1 MALGYGY
8 VQRDPEDQ
16 QLNWAQIGKDVSDR
30 LEGEITRREEKKE
43 QLDNLTSDLVKELN
57 TSQFLTENSNFNKF
71 VLDSSD
77 TIKNQ
82 TLLANKLLKS
92 GQLKPREFT
101 LMMQNLVDGTDQTF
115 GLFQDYKDE
124 YEKKMAMMNEGLPV
138 SEQGS
143 GIMYG
148 ILENVEG
155 FSNFQNHQLV
165 LNPDSGVMSIGKV
178 IDGKV
183 STNPNDL
190 TSVEQ
195 LKNRIRTT
203 INKFDLYGSADSYVE
218 SLGQTTEEIITIGNK
233 YRSTQIQRITG
244 ATGSTLFDL
253 TEEQIA
259 DGIEKGIIDESD
271 VKALREFNKGIDT
284 YVESELGIDGTFSA
298 ASLLADYF
306 PGYTTTFDDKAPYD
320 SKKILLRSVGGRVI
334 ADLSEEQKDLAKKT
348 LKTTIRNGLSKKTET
363 KYQQTVRDASAQT
376 NADKKLAAR
385 REELQKEVELIGS
398 FYSGNAAE
406 MEKAETYW
414 NGIYPGLSISRT
426 TDNKLVL
433 KQEGKNPVTYDLSS
447 FESEGDFIE
456 AISGRLIGGDLSE
469 VTRVTGS
476 DAARYGSNE
485 TSLIDSDV
493 TFGDVLTRQE
503 RQIKISDAL
512 DSKIN
517 KTAPKEVRVNNG
529 TGQTETK
536 QVDKFSF
543 RSNVFTPQQL
553 KENILEEFPELE
565 LEIEIDGDILKFSSP
580 MVRNRDGKKVVY
592 EVEANRYTDSRA
604 KDSENKFRSMIEEF
618 YKLSGKENELIGL
631 NATPMPE
638 AEVEEAEVEEA
649 EESTGAMST
658 FVKKKDES
666 VNKGKSL
673 KEAGK
678 QQPTTP
684 TVNASTDPG
693 KSNYEHLIAMEEGF
707 GGAANR
713 QGQATSLVGVY
724 NEDQA
729 KEYENSTKQLKSYAT
744 GEMSFYGAEGNKNRN
759 PKKGLRTDVTAEV
772 YDDLS
777 DNTKLILQ
785 TEHFNLGWDP
795 RVLLLQTAGMLGN
808 NTRGELHNDGDL
820 LLTQWNSVINDP
832 EKLAKFK
839 EALEGN
845 EEELLNN
852 LEKIMKGT
860 SGNQDQYTKRIAYLR
875 NLL

>member
-8 VQRDPEDQ
+8 VQRDPEDL

-30 LEGEITRREEKKE
+30 LENEITRREEKKE

-101 LMMQNLVDGTDQTF
+101 IMMQNLIDGTDQTF

-124 YEKKMAMMNEGLPV
+124 YEKKMAMMDESLPV
-138 SEQGS
+138 SQQGS
-143 GIMYG
+143 NIMYG

-165 LNPDSGVMSIGKV
+165 LNPDTGVMSIGKV

-218 SLGQTTEEIITIGNK
+218 SLGETTEEIINVGNK
-233 YRSTQIQRITG
+233 YRSTEIQRITG
-244 ATGSTLFDL
+244 VTGGTFFDL
-253 TEEQIA
+253 TKEQILE
-259 DGIEKGIIDESD
+259 GVEKGIIDESD
-271 VKALREFNKGIDT
+271 LKALNEFKKGIDT
-284 YVESELGIDGTFSA
+284 YIESQLGIDGTFSA

-306 PGYTTTFDDKAPYD
+306 PGYSTTFDENEAKAD
-320 SKKILLRSVGGRVI
+320 SKKILLRSVNGRVV
-334 ADLSEEQKDLAKKT
+334 ADLSDEQMDLAKDT
-348 LKTTIRNGLSKKTET
+348 LRTTITNSLSKKTET
-363 KYQQTVRDASAQT
+363 KFQQTIKDASAQT
-376 NADKKLAAR
+376 ASEKKLAQR
-385 REELQKEVELIGS
+385 RETLKDEVELIS
-398 FYSGNAAE
+398 AFYSGDSSQ
-406 MEKAETYW
+406 MQKAETYW
-414 NGIYPGLSISRT
+414 SGIYPGLSISRT

-433 KQEGKNPVTYDLSS
+433 KQEGKKPVTYDLSS

-469 VTRVTGS
+469 VNRITSS
-476 DAARYGSNE
+476 DAEKYGSNE
-485 TSLIDSDV
+485 VSLINSDV
-493 TFGDVLTRQE
+493 TMGDVLTKQE
-503 RQIKISDAL
+503 RLIRISDAL

-536 QVDKFSF
+536 QVNKFSF

-553 KENILEEFPELE
+553 KENILQEFPELE
-565 LEIEIDGDILKFSSP
+565 LEIEIDGDILNFSSP
-580 MVRNRDGKKVVY
+580 MVRNIDGKKIIIP
-592 EVEANRYTDSRA
+592 VEANRYTDSRA
-604 KDSENKFRSMIEEF
+604 KDSENKFRSMIEQF

-638 AEVEEAEVEEA
+638 VEEEVEEAE
-649 EESTGAMST
+649 TKPQGAMSG
-658 FVKKKDES
+658 FVKKKDKTES
-666 VNKGKSL
+666 AVNTNPPKS
-673 KEAGK
+673 
-678 QQPTTP
+678 
-684 TVNASTDPG
+684 S
-693 KSNYEHLIAMEEGF
+693 KSNYEHIIAMEEGF
-707 GGAANR
+707 GGAPNA
-713 QGQATSLVGVY
+713 QGQATSLAGVY
-724 NEDQA
+724 NVDQA
-729 KEYENSTKQLKSYAT
+729 KEYENSTTQVVDYSKSTPNNKVMA
-744 GEMSFYGAEGNKNRN
+744 FYGESSNKNRN
-759 PKKGLRTDVTAEV
+759 PKKGLRTDVTPDV
-772 YDDLS
+772 YDGLS
-777 DNTKLILQ
+777 DNAKLILQ
-785 TEHFNLGWDP
+785 TEHFNMHWDP

-839 EALEGN
+839 EALEGK
-845 EEELLNN
+845 EEELINN
-852 LEKIMKGT
+852 LAKIMKGT
-860 SGNQDQYTKRIAYLR
+860 SGNQDQYKKRIAYLR

>member
-30 LEGEITRREEKKE
+30 LENEITRREEKKE

-92 GQLKPREFT
+92 GQLKPRDFT
-101 LMMQNLVDGTDQTF
+101 IMMQNLIDGTDQTF

-124 YEKKMAMMNEGLPV
+124 YDKKMAMMDEGLPV

-143 GIMYG
+143 NIMYD

-165 LNPDSGVMSIGKV
+165 LNNNTGVMSIGKV

-190 TSVEQ
+190 TTVEQ

-218 SLGQTTEEIITIGNK
+218 SLGETTEEIINVGNK
-233 YRSTQIQRITG
+233 YRSTEIQRITG
-244 ATGSTLFDL
+244 VTGGTFFDL
-253 TEEQIA
+253 TDEQIKE
-259 DGIEKGIIDESD
+259 GIEKGIIDESD
-271 VKALREFNKGIDT
+271 LKALNEFKKGIDT
-284 YVESELGIDGTFSA
+284 YIESQLGIEGTFSA

-306 PGYTTTFDDKAPYD
+306 PGYSTTFDENEAKAD
-320 SKKILLRSVGGRVI
+320 SKKILLRSVNGRVV
-334 ADLSEEQKDLAKKT
+334 ADLSDEQMDLAKDA
-348 LKTTIRNGLSKKTET
+348 LRTTITNGLSKKVET
-363 KYQQTVRDASAQT
+363 KFQQTERDASAQT
-376 NADKKLAAR
+376 ASEKKLAQR
-385 REELQKEVELIGS
+385 RETLKDEVELIS
-398 FYSGNAAE
+398 AFYSGDPSQ
-406 MEKAETYW
+406 MQKAETYW

-433 KQEGKNPVTYDLSS
+433 KQEGKKPVTYDLTG

-469 VTRVTGS
+469 VNRITSS
-476 DAARYGSNE
+476 DAAKYGSNE
-485 TSLIDSDV
+485 VSLINSDV
-493 TFGDVLTRQE
+493 TMGDVLSKQE
-503 RQIKISDAL
+503 RLIRISDEL
-512 DSKIN
+512 DNRITQEPN
-517 KTAPKEVRVNNG
+517 KL
-529 TGQTETK
+529 
-536 QVDKFSF
+536 SF
-543 RSNVFTPQQL
+543 RITNNTPQQL
-553 KENILEEFPELE
+553 KENILEQFPELE
-565 LEIEIDGDILKFSSP
+565 LEISFKSSNIDKDDILVFSSP
-580 MVRNRDGKKVVY
+580 LVRDLKGNKVVF
-592 EVEANRYTDSRA
+592 EVEAGRYTDSGA
-604 KDSENKFRSMIEEF
+604 IDSENKFRSMIEQF

-638 AEVEEAEVEEA
+638 VEEVEEEA
-649 EESTGAMST
+649 ETKPQGAMSG
-658 FVKKKDES
+658 FVKKKDKTES
-666 VNKGKSL
+666 AVNTNPPKS
-673 KEAGK
+673 
-678 QQPTTP
+678 
-684 TVNASTDPG
+684 S
-693 KSNYEHLIAMEEGF
+693 KSRYGHIIAMEEGF
-707 GGAANR
+707 GGAPNA
-713 QGQATSLVGVY
+713 QGVATPLVGVY

-729 KEYENSTKQLKSYAT
+729 REYENSTKQLKSYAT

-772 YDDLS
+772 YDGLS
-777 DNTKLILQ
+777 DNAKLILQ

-795 RVLLLQTAGMLGN
+795 RVLLLKVAGMMGN
-808 NTRGELHNDGDL
+808 NTRGELHNDGDKL
-820 LLTQWNSVINDP
+820 LKQWNSIINDP
-832 EKLAKFK
+832 TNLAKFK
-839 EALEGN
+839 EALEGK
-845 EEELLNN
+845 EEEMIAELESIMNSTTGNN
-852 LEKIMKGT
+852 NK
-860 SGNQDQYTKRIAYLR
+860 DQYAKRIAYLR

>member
-124 YEKKMAMMNEGLPV
+124 YEKKMAMMAKDLPV
-138 SEQGS
+138 SQQGS
-143 GIMYG
+143 NIMYG

-233 YRSTQIQRITG
+233 YRSTEIKRITG

-253 TEEQIA
+253 TKDQI
-259 DGIEKGIIDESD
+259 DEGIEEGIIDESD

-334 ADLSEEQKDLAKKT
+334 ADLSEEQKDLAKDT

-363 KYQQTVRDASAQT
+363 KFQQTVKDPSADIKRQEEET
-376 NADKKLAAR
+376 EE
-385 REELQKEVELIGS
+385 RENLVNEISYLES
-398 FYSGNAAE
+398 FY
-406 MEKAETYW
+406 
-414 NGIYPGLSISRT
+414 NGTPNQVNKSELYFNGVYPGLSITRT
-426 TDNKLVL
+426 TDNKVILEL
-433 KQEGKNPVTYDLSS
+433 EGEDAVTYDLEKFDSV
-447 FESEGDFIE
+447 GDFVE
-456 AISGRLIGGDLSE
+456 SISSRLIGEDKIND
-469 VTRVTGS
+469 VNKIIGS
-476 DAARYGSNE
+476 DSERYGSKN
-485 TSLIDSDV
+485 
-493 TFGDVLTRQE
+493 
-503 RQIKISDAL
+503 ISTL
-512 DSKIN
+512 DEDIAATAKKSTPDKLVELNKQLIN
-517 KTAPKEVRVNNG
+517 K
-529 TGQTETK
+529 
-536 QVDKFSF
+536 
-543 RSNVFTPQQL
+543 L
-553 KENILEEFPELE
+553 KETDESNKLLISFSAADYQAPDMGGVGEDLEKTLAKNIKEAFPELE
-565 LEIEIDGDILKFSSP
+565 LQVRVEKTFGAQGNEIYISSLQFP
-580 MVRNRDGKKVVY
+580 NIKEKTFQTGLL
-592 EVEANRYTDSRA
+592 TDSDARDEMKEF
-604 KDSENKFRSMIEEF
+604 KDYI
-618 YKLSGKENELIGL
+618 LAL
-631 NATPMPE
+631 
-638 AEVEEAEVEEA
+638 
-649 EESTGAMST
+649 
-658 FVKKKDES
+658 
-666 VNKGKSL
+666 
-673 KEAGK
+673 
-678 QQPTTP
+678 
-684 TVNASTDPG
+684 
-693 KSNYEHLIAMEEGF
+693 
-707 GGAANR
+707 
-713 QGQATSLVGVY
+713 
-724 NEDQA
+724 
-729 KEYENSTKQLKSYAT
+729 STK
-744 GEMSFYGAEGNKNRN
+744 KNIDLN
-759 PKKGLRTDVTAEV
+759 TSKKR
-772 YDDLS
+772 
-777 DNTKLILQ
+777 KL
-785 TEHFNLGWDP
+785 NG
-795 RVLLLQTAGMLGN
+795 
-808 NTRGELHNDGDL
+808 
-820 LLTQWNSVINDP
+820 
-832 EKLAKFK
+832 
-839 EALEGN
+839 
-845 EEELLNN
+845 
-852 LEKIMKGT
+852 
-860 SGNQDQYTKRIAYLR
+860 
-875 NLL
+875 